1 MASVN
6 DLPLW
11 EAEVSEILDVIPP
24 PIGEDEVLKIHL
36 SAKWFL
42 KKKDWLIQV
51 NRLHDLFFYLLD
63 FITSAFVSVC
73 LADANIHHSNHKA
86 VLRIKAKDKI
96 LINKS
101 RFLCPILTWFPEFKL
116 LCGWYQLSI
125 VKVIQFNLVLL
136 LLPLFCMKALP
147 TNFNFDNNIFF
158 TNQTANSNFPMA
170 GVATRTNYL
179 ETTTYNDD
187 DFSIKKKV
195 INSLCF
201 IELRNKRKAALHSVL
216 ILEVCFH

>member
-42 KKKDWLIQV
+42 KKKYWLIQV

-136 LLPLFCMKALP
+136 LLPLFCMKTLP
-147 TNFNFDNNIFF
+147 TNFNFDNSIFL
-158 TNQTANSNFPMA
+158 Q
-170 GVATRTNYL
+170 
-179 ETTTYNDD
+179 
-187 DFSIKKKV
+187 IKQLIPIFQWQVLQPVPTIWRLLHIMMMILVSRKK
-195 INSLCF
+195 SSTPS
-201 IELRNKRKAALHSVL
+201 AS
-216 ILEVCFH
+216 

>member
-1 MASVN
+1 
-6 DLPLW
+6 
-11 EAEVSEILDVIPP
+11 
-24 PIGEDEVLKIHL
+24 
-36 SAKWFL
+36 
-42 KKKDWLIQV
+42 
-51 NRLHDLFFYLLD
+51 
-63 FITSAFVSVC
+63 
-73 LADANIHHSNHKA
+73 
-86 VLRIKAKDKI
+86 
-96 LINKS
+96 
-101 RFLCPILTWFPEFKL
+101 
-116 LCGWYQLSI
+116 
-125 VKVIQFNLVLL
+125 
-136 LLPLFCMKALP
+136 MKALP